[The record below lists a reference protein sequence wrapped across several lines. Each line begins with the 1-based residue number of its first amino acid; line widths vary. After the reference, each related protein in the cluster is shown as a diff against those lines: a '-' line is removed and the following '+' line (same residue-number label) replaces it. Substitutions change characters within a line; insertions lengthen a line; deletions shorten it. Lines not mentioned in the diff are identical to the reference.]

1 MDKKWIKTRHKFI
14 TAIAYAILTPY
25 TKLTYRIK
33 LEPFLHDRKQQHLIL
48 MNHQTAFDQF
58 FIGMVFKKNIYY
70 LASEDLFSNGFI
82 SSLLRYAVAP
92 IPIKK
97 QTLDIGAV
105 RNCLRIAKEGGSIA
119 LSPEGNRTYCGKT
132 GYIKPSIVKFIKKI
146 GLPIA
151 LFRIEGGYGV
161 SPRWSDDVRRGKM
174 RAYVHSVISPEE
186 YQNMSNDELY
196 KVICEGLY
204 VDESCKG
211 EEFYSNKNAEYLERV
226 LYVCPNCKLSEFE
239 SKNDT
244 VTCKKCGLSAKY
256 LPNKQFKDNT
266 PFKNVLEWYN
276 YQCDFVNSIDI
287 SQSCDNPV
295 FTDSVDIY
303 KVNLYKNKKL
313 ICKNAQIQL
322 YYDKI
327 VFNGITAD
335 FNDKIVF
342 NGITADFNDNI
353 SVTVLGRNKLN
364 IYVNGNVYQ
373 FKGEK
378 SFNALKYVN
387 FYNHY
392 KNISE
397 GKTDEQFLGL

>member
-1 MDKKWIKTRHKFI
+1 MDKKWIKPRHKII
-14 TAIAYAILTPY
+14 TSIAYAILTPY
-25 TKLTYRIK
+25 TKMVYKIK
-33 LEPFLHDRKQQHLIL
+33 LIPFKDRKRQYLVL
-48 MNHQTAFDQF
+48 MNHQTPFDQF

-105 RNCLRIAKEGGSIA
+105 RNCLRVAKEGGSIA
-119 LSPEGNRTYCGKT
+119 LSPEGNRTYSGKT

-151 LFRIEGGYGV
+151 IFRIEGGYGAA
-161 SPRWSDDVRRGKM
+161 PRWSDDVRKGKM
-174 RAYVHSVISPEE
+174 KAYVHSVIEPEQ

-196 KVICEGLY
+196 KLICDGLY
-204 VDESCKG
+204 IDESCTG
-211 EEFYSNKNAEYLERV
+211 NEFYSKRNAEYLERL
-226 LYVCPNCKLSEFE
+226 LYVCPECNLTEFV

-244 VTCKKCGLSAKY
+244 VTCKNCGLTARY
-256 LPNKQFKDNT
+256 LPNKQFENNF
-266 PFKNVLEWYN
+266 PFANVLEWYN
-276 YQCDFVNSIDI
+276 YQCDFVNSIDVTKE
-287 SQSCDNPV
+287 CDCPV
-295 FTDSVDIY
+295 YIEKADLW

-313 ICKNAQIQL
+313 IKQDCDIYL
-322 YYDKI
+322 YHDKI
-327 VFNGITAD
+327 VFNDICAAFD
-335 FNDKIVF
+335 DI
-342 NGITADFNDNI
+342 A
-353 SVTVLGRNKLN
+353 VTVLGRNKLN
-364 IYVNGNVYQ
+364 IYIDNDVYQ
-373 FKGEK
+373 FKGQK
-378 SFNALKYVN
+378 GFNALKYVN

>member
-1 MDKKWIKTRHKFI
+1 MNEKWIKPRHKVI
-14 TAIAYAILTPY
+14 TSIAYLILTPY
-25 TKLTYRIK
+25 TKFTYNIK
-33 LEPFLHDRKQQHLIL
+33 LVPFKERKKRQYLIL

-58 FIGMVFKKNIYY
+58 FIGMVFKKSIYY
-70 LASEDLFSNGFI
+70 LASEDIFSNGFI
-82 SSLLRYAVAP
+82 SNLLRYAVAP

-105 RNCLRIAKEGGSIA
+105 RNCLRISKEGGSIA

-146 GLPIA
+146 GLPLA

-161 SPRWSDDVRRGKM
+161 NPRWSDDVRRGKM
-174 RAYVHSVISPEE
+174 KAYVHSVIEPEQ

-196 KVICEGLY
+196 KLICDGLY

-211 EEFYSNKNAEYLERV
+211 EEFYSKKNAEYLERV
-226 LYVCPNCKLSEFE
+226 LYVCPKCKLTTFE
-239 SKNDT
+239 SKKDII
-244 VTCKKCGLSAKY
+244 TCKKCGLTARY
-256 LPNKQFKDNT
+256 LPNKQFENDT

-276 YQCDFVNSIDI
+276 FQCDFVNGIDVA
-287 SQSCDNPV
+287 QSCDNPI

-303 KVNLYKNKKL
+303 KVNLYKNKNIVKKGAE
-313 ICKNAQIQL
+313 ICL

-327 VFNGITAD
+327 IFNGICARFD
-335 FNDKIVF
+335 GDV
-342 NGITADFNDNI
+342 A
-353 SVTVLGRNKLN
+353 VTVLGRNKLN
-364 IYVNGNVYQ
+364 VYINNEVYQ
-373 FKGEK
+373 FKGQK
-378 SFNALKYVN
+378 GFNALKYVN

-397 GKTDEQFLGL
+397 GKIDEQFLGL